1 MNRRD
6 EGWLTGL
13 ALGAGAF
20 LAGRAVVRRMRHF
33 DLKDRVVL
41 ITGGSRGLGLLMAR
55 EFCERGACVAICARD
70 ASELE
75 RAKRMLGGERLCLWT
90 GACDVT
96 KPEQVQ
102 ELVGS
107 IRRDFGHIDVL
118 VNNAGVIEVGPI
130 STMTLDDY
138 QAAMATNFW
147 AGVYATREV
156 LDPMLR
162 RGEGR
167 IVNITSIGGKVAV
180 PHLVPYSA
188 SKFAAVGWSHGLR
201 AELKGQGVY
210 VTTVVPGLMR
220 TGSPR
225 NADFKGQF
233 SREFAWFN
241 AMDSNPLTS
250 MSARRAAARIVR
262 ACVNGE
268 AEVTLS
274 IQAKLAATFAG
285 IFPGTTTEVMS
296 VMNAMLPADDGSGDG
311 RRPHKGRESRS
322 DTVPKFLTA
331 LGDRAAV
338 ENNEVS

>member
-13 ALGAGAF
+13 AMGIGAF

-90 GACDVT
+90 GTCDVT
-96 KPEQVQ
+96 RRELVQ

-107 IRRDFGHIDVL
+107 IRRDLGHIDVL
-118 VNNAGVIEVGPI
+118 VNNAGIIGVGPA

-138 QAAMATNFW
+138 EAAMATNFW

-162 RGEGR
+162 RGAGR
-167 IVNITSIGGKVAV
+167 IVNITSIGGKIAV
-180 PHLVPYSA
+180 PHLLPYSA

-201 AELKGQGVY
+201 AEVKSQGVY
-210 VTTVVPGLMR
+210 VTTVVPGLLR

-225 NADFKGQF
+225 NADFKGKF
-233 SREFAWFN
+233 SEEFAWFN
-241 AMDSNPLTS
+241 VMDANPLTS
-250 MSARRAAARIVR
+250 MSARRAASRIVR

-274 IQAKLAATFAG
+274 IQAKLATTFAG
-285 IFPGTTTEVMS
+285 VFPGTTTELMS
-296 VMNAMLPADDGSGDG
+296 VMNAMLPGDDGS
-311 RRPHKGRESRS
+311 RTTRVHKGREAQS
-322 DTVPKFLTA
+322 DGVPKFLTM

-338 ENNEVS
+338 ENNEVN

>member
-6 EGWLTGL
+6 EGWVTGL
-13 ALGAGAF
+13 AMGVGAF
-20 LAGRAVVRRMRHF
+20 LAGRAMVRRMRHF
-33 DLKDRVVL
+33 DLKERVVL

-90 GACDVT
+90 GTCDVT
-96 KPEQVQ
+96 RREQVQ

-107 IRRDFGHIDVL
+107 IRRDLGHIDVL
-118 VNNAGVIEVGPI
+118 VNNAGIIGVGPA
-130 STMTLDDY
+130 STMTLEDY
-138 QAAMATNFW
+138 EAAMATNFW

-156 LDPMLR
+156 LDPMLS

-167 IVNITSIGGKVAV
+167 IVNITSIGGKIAV
-180 PHLVPYSA
+180 PHLLPYSA

-201 AELKGQGVY
+201 AEVKSHGVY
-210 VTTVVPGLMR
+210 VTTVVPGLLR

-225 NADFKGQF
+225 NADFKGKF
-233 SREFAWFN
+233 KEEFAWFN
-241 AMDSNPLTS
+241 VMDANPLTS
-250 MSARRAAARIVR
+250 MSARRAASRIVR

-268 AEVTLS
+268 AEITLS
-274 IQAKLAATFAG
+274 LQAKLATTFAG
-285 IFPGTTTEVMS
+285 LFPGTTTELMS
-296 VMNAMLPADDGSGDG
+296 VMNAVLPADDGSGPT
-311 RRPHKGRESRS
+311 RPRKGHEAQ
-322 DTVPKFLTA
+322 TEGVPKFLTT

-338 ENNEVS
+338 ENNEMN

>member
-1 MNRRD
+1 MDRRD

-13 ALGAGAF
+13 ALGVGAF

-33 DLKDRVVL
+33 DLKNRVVL

-55 EFCERGACVAICARD
+55 EFCDRGACVAVCARD

-75 RAKRMLGGERLCLWT
+75 RAKHMLGGERLCLWT
-90 GACDVT
+90 GTCDVT
-96 KPEQVQ
+96 KPEQVR

-107 IRRDFGHIDVL
+107 IRRDLGHIDVL
-118 VNNAGVIEVGPI
+118 VNNAGIIGVGPV
-130 STMTLDDY
+130 STMTLQDY
-138 QAAMATNFW
+138 EAAMATNFW
-147 AGVYATREV
+147 AGLYATREV

-167 IVNITSIGGKVAV
+167 IVNITSIGGKIAV
-180 PHLVPYSA
+180 PHLLPYSA

-201 AELKGQGVY
+201 AEVKNQGVY
-210 VTTVVPGLMR
+210 VTTVVPGLLR

-225 NADFKGQF
+225 NADFKGQH
-233 SREFAWFN
+233 REEFAWFN
-241 AMDSNPLTS
+241 VMDSLPLTS
-250 MSARRAAARIVR
+250 MSAARAASRIVR

-274 IQAKLAATFAG
+274 IQAKLATTFAG
-285 IFPGTTTEVMS
+285 MFPGTTTELMS
-296 VMNAMLPADDGSGDG
+296 AMNAMLPADDGRGVGTRS
-311 RRPHKGRESRS
+311 RKGRESRS
-322 DTVPKFLTA
+322 DAVPKFLTA

-338 ENNEVS
+338 ENNEVN